1 MGGFSAGIFSVAGA
15 LVVVA
20 LVATLVKNGS
30 GSSSVISAVT
40 GGFAADLN
48 AAQGNGYSST
58 GVVSPTNS
66 N

>member
-30 GSSSVISAVT
+30 GSSQVIGATT
-40 GGFAADLN
+40 GGFAQDLN
-48 AAQGNGYSST
+48 AAEGNGYSST
-58 GVVSPTNS
+58 GVTPISTN
-66 N
+66 